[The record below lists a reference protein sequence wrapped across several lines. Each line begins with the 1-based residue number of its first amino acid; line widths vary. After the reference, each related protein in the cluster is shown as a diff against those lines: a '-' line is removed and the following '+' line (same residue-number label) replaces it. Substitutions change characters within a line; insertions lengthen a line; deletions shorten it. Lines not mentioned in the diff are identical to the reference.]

1 MAHPD
6 RERMSSIDT
15 AWLRMDRPYNIMA
28 INGVLIFED
37 RLELDRLKKLV
48 QDHIMRY
55 KRFRQRPIRTSGG
68 YVWETDIHF
77 ELSSHVRRMGLP
89 GAGGKEEL
97 EELVSDLIS
106 TPMDPSKPLWDFHLV
121 EDYQGGSAL
130 IVRIQH
136 CYGDGMAMI
145 QVLLSLT
152 ATAPDMSNDPTQSMA
167 SIPRHDGEEVH
178 GDIFHQLF
186 EPVSEAVSQAVK
198 AGRNLL
204 EDSVDIVRHPGETI
218 GYARQGLGLLSE
230 AAKFTLMPDDPVTRF
245 RGKLSVAK
253 RVAWAEP
260 LSLKEVKT
268 IGKALGCS
276 INDVL
281 LSCVTGALRT
291 YLLEKGD
298 SVRDGLEIRA
308 AVPVNLRSLEKA
320 KNLGNFFGLVLLSL
334 PIGVADPIQRV
345 HTVKQRMMELKD
357 SYQAVLTLGLL
368 GTLGVGP
375 KLVQASAMKVLSK
388 KATTVM
394 SNVPGPQQPLYMGG
408 AKISE
413 LMFWVPQS
421 GSVGMGV
428 SIFSYNGRV
437 HFGLRTDARVVRD
450 PDTIIRRFS
459 GEFEK
464 VLLTVMMQPW
474 RSQPETK
481 TLAHSS

>member
-37 RLELDRLKKLV
+37 RLDLECVKELVKA
-48 QDHIMRY
+48 HMIRY
-55 KRFRQRPIRTSGG
+55 KRFRQRPIHTSGG

-97 EELVSDLIS
+97 EELVSNLIS

-152 ATAPDMSNDPTQSMA
+152 NMAPGIPTDSTGPA
-167 SIPRHDGEEVH
+167 ALISRHNGEEAR
-178 GDIFHQLF
+178 GDIFRQLF
-186 EPVSEAVSQAVK
+186 EPVSEAVTQAIK

-204 EDSVDIVRHPGETI
+204 GDGVDIVRHPSETL

-230 AAKFTLMPDDPVTRF
+230 AAKFTVMPDDPVTRF

-281 LSCVTGALRT
+281 LSCVTGALRG

-298 SVRDGLEIRA
+298 TVRDGLEVRA

-334 PIGVADPIQRV
+334 PIGVADPVQRV
-345 HTVKQRMMELKD
+345 YTVKQRMMELKG

-375 KLVQASAMKVLSK
+375 KLIQASAMKALTK
-388 KATTVM
+388 KATAVM
-394 SNVPGPQQPLYMGG
+394 SNVPGPDKPLYMGG
-408 AKISE
+408 AKLSE

-437 HFGLRTDARVVRD
+437 HFGLRTDARLVKD
-450 PDTIIRRFS
+450 PDTVIKRFNM
-459 GEFEK
+459 EFEK
-464 VLLTVMMQPW
+464 VLLAVMMQPW
-474 RSQPETK
+474 HGQPEAK
-481 TLAHSS
+481 TLVNPS

>member
-28 INGVLIFED
+28 INGVLIFEN
-37 RLELDRLKKLV
+37 RLELESLKELV
-48 QDHIMRY
+48 QIHMMRY
-55 KRFRQRPIRTSGG
+55 KRFRQRPIHASGG
-68 YVWETDIHF
+68 YFWETDIHF

-97 EELVSDLIS
+97 EELVSNLIS

-130 IVRIQH
+130 ITRIQH

-152 ATAPDMSNDPTQSMA
+152 NTGPGMKTDTNRSTTSL
-167 SIPRHDGEEVH
+167 SRHDGEEVR

-298 SVRDGLEIRA
+298 FVRDGLEIRA

-320 KNLGNFFGLVLLSL
+320 KNLGNFFGLVLLTL
-334 PIGVADPIQRV
+334 PIGVADPVQRV
-345 HTVKQRMMELKD
+345 YTVKQRMMELKG

-388 KATTVM
+388 KATAVM

-408 AKISE
+408 AKMSE

-450 PDTIIRRFS
+450 PDTIIRRFNV
-459 GEFEK
+459 EFEK
-464 VLLTVMMQPW
+464 VLLTVLMQPW
-474 RSQPETK
+474 HKQPEAK
-481 TLAHSS
+481 SLVNSS

>member
-1 MAHPD
+1 
-6 RERMSSIDT
+6 
-15 AWLRMDRPYNIMA
+15 
-28 INGVLIFED
+28 
-37 RLELDRLKKLV
+37 
-48 QDHIMRY
+48 
-55 KRFRQRPIRTSGG
+55 
-68 YVWETDIHF
+68 
-77 ELSSHVRRMGLP
+77 
-89 GAGGKEEL
+89 
-97 EELVSDLIS
+97 
-106 TPMDPSKPLWDFHLV
+106 
-121 EDYQGGSAL
+121 
-130 IVRIQH
+130 
-136 CYGDGMAMI
+136 
-145 QVLLSLT
+145 
-152 ATAPDMSNDPTQSMA
+152 
-167 SIPRHDGEEVH
+167 
-178 GDIFHQLF
+178 
-186 EPVSEAVSQAVK
+186 
-198 AGRNLL
+198 LL
-204 EDSVDIVRHPGETI
+204 EDSVDIVRHPGETF

-260 LSLKEVKT
+260 LSLREVKT

-281 LSCVTGALRT
+281 LSCVTGALRA

-298 SVRDGLEIRA
+298 SIRDGLEIRA

-320 KNLGNFFGLVLLSL
+320 KKLGNFFGLVLLTL

-345 HTVKQRMMELKD
+345 HTVQQRMRELKG

-388 KATTVM
+388 KATAVM

-408 AKISE
+408 AKMSE

-450 PDTIIRRFS
+450 PDTIIKRFK

-474 RSQPETK
+474 YRQTEVKP
-481 TLAHSS
+481 LVNSS